1 MDPIFKHPVFDSARE
16 RMKHFIRH
24 LEKLQEP
31 LKTRCTSVSNMLAT
45 IYFLLQNRSDLLMR
59 EHLYSRNVEIVTI
72 NGEID
77 KQRLSDSI

>member
-1 MDPIFKHPVFDSARE
+1 MNPILEHAVFDSARE

-31 LKTRCTSVSNMLAT
+31 LKTRCTSVSNMLAA

-59 EHLYSRNVEIVTI
+59 EHLYSTNVEIATI
-72 NGEID
+72 NGEMD
-77 KQRLSDSI
+77 KQRLSESI

>member
-1 MDPIFKHPVFDSARE
+1 MSPIFEHAVFDSARE

-31 LKTRCTSVSNMLAT
+31 LKTRCTSVSNMLAA

-59 EHLYSRNVEIVTI
+59 EHLYSTNVEIATI
-72 NGEID
+72 NGEMD
-77 KQRLSDSI
+77 KQRLSKSI